1 MSDMSERA
9 KANILNMNEAVRE
22 DAEVA
27 EDDCAISSS
36 SSSFL
41 YALLNLLAANI
52 NATASLL

>member
-9 KANILNMNEAVRE
+9 KAKILNMNEAVRE

-36 SSSFL
+36 SCMPCL
-41 YALLNLLAANI
+41 VYLLQI
-52 NATASLL
+52 